1 MTYTVNLNFLSCGKN
16 IYVYSS
22 KQWFEKILKP
32 LSSIGSSMFCPVPF
46 KLILWVN
53 SQKYDEF

>member
-1 MTYTVNLNFLSCGKN
+1 MAYTVNLNFLSCGKN
-16 IYVYSS
+16 IYVSRS
-22 KQWFEKILKP
+22 KQWFVKILKP
-32 LSSIGSSMFCPVPF
+32 LSSMEALTFCPLPF